1 MAIDTNYLNKVLDSV
16 SEEGLTELEIQRRYY
31 AKLDKELKGKD
42 RIHLMNV
49 LDKIDELELDEDF
62 VEVLIS
68 KLKEIKNEC

>member
-1 MAIDTNYLNKVLDSV
+1 MSINTDYLNKVLDSV

-42 RIHLMNV
+42 RIHLMRV

-62 VEVLIS
+62 VEVLTS
-68 KLKEIKNEC
+68 KFKEK

>member
-1 MAIDTNYLNKVLDSV
+1 MSINTDYLNKVLDSV

-42 RIHLMNV
+42 RIHLMKI

-62 VEVLIS
+62 ADSILQ
-68 KLKEIKNEC
+68 C